1 MQDLETEKYR
11 LELIKHIVG
20 ALATGVRTE
29 DEVARLAISTANA
42 VIRALVSEKTTALAR

>member
-20 ALATGVRTE
+20 ALAVAGHPE
-29 DEVARLAISTANA
+29 DEVARRAISIADA
-42 VIRALVSEKTTALAR
+42 VIRALVSGRAVAAQP